1 MKRTLFLIFV
11 VVFIIIAVGIVFS
24 LNQNQPAVVQIS
36 NIHPILNWSSRVVG
50 GTVDGKYVN
59 AEMMSTYIEN
69 EADYSL
75 YSMTGLLGK
84 SKGLKSEIRF
94 ANGDYYI
101 EFEKPQ
107 EIAFAIQGDWKVLPR
122 APIIRENNRVENEAI
137 IKELLSQNGLANA
150 PILIKQVVDV
160 DIDGD
165 GTIETF
171 VTACNLTDKDYEE
184 ISEGTFKDV
193 NEKYSMIVMLKKA
206 KGQEKA
212 IVISESYKD
221 AVEYKINY
229 FADIDGDGKMELSVN
244 EQNMSS
250 AIMEA
255 EGFSISTD
263 KIHAVDGESLQE
275 VLSIDSS
282 PR

>member
-24 LNQNQPAVVQIS
+24 LNQNVIQSS
-36 NIHPILNWSSRVVG
+36 NIHPILNWSGRVVG

-59 AEMMSTYIEN
+59 AEMISKYIEN
-69 EADYSL
+69 AADYSL

-84 SKGLKSEIRF
+84 SKGLKSEISF

-122 APIIRENNRVENEAI
+122 VPIIRKSHRIENEAI
-137 IKELLSQNGLANA
+137 IKALLSQNGLANA

-184 ISEGTFKDV
+184 ISEGTFTDA

-250 AIMEA
+250 AIMET

>member
-24 LNQNQPAVVQIS
+24 LNQNVVQSS
-36 NIHPILNWSSRVVG
+36 NIHPILNWSGRVVG

-59 AEMMSTYIEN
+59 AEMISKYIEN
-69 EADYSL
+69 AADYSL

-122 APIIRENNRVENEAI
+122 VPIIRESHRIENEAI
-137 IKELLSQNGLANA
+137 IKALLSQNGLANA

-184 ISEGTFKDV
+184 ISEGTFTDA